1 MCPLRGRSVAFTSG
15 WSVSNSRCR
24 RATYLSCNELAV
36 AMYELA
42 PRAGLWP
49 LTPRRYGTV
58 RCFPASDTLCCRH
71 ALTLPALLSLRPG
84 PGGASPTETGS
95 QRWTT
100 SGARRRLISEGRRD
114 HGAAHRAAP
123 PVQTVAR
130 LSGRVSQVGRV
141 RYSLELCAREWHGAP
156 SAIGRFS
163 K

>member
-1 MCPLRGRSVAFTSG
+1 MCPLQGRSVALTSG
-15 WSVSNSRCR
+15 WSFSNSRCR
-24 RATYLSCNELAV
+24 RATYLACNELAV

-49 LTPRRYGTV
+49 LTPRRYGTD
-58 RCFPASDTLCCRH
+58 P
-71 ALTLPALLSLRPG
+71 LLSPSIDPACSAL
-84 PGGASPTETGS
+84 SPARAWRLVTHRQTGS
-95 QRWTT
+95 QRWT
-100 SGARRRLISEGRRD
+100 SGARRHLSSAGRRD

-123 PVQTVAR
+123 PPKTVAR

>member
-1 MCPLRGRSVAFTSG
+1 MCPLRGGRSVPFTSG

-49 LTPRRYGTV
+49 LTPRRYGTD
-58 RCFPASDTLCCRH
+58 PLLSASDTLWRRQ

-84 PGGASPTETGS
+84 PGGASPRQTGS
-95 QRWTT
+95 QRWT
-100 SGARRRLISEGRRD
+100 SGARRHLISEGRRD

-130 LSGRVSQVGRV
+130 LSGRVSHVGRV